1 MLLRYNNLM
10 LNQNLKCLNIACGSS
25 YIKQPNWVN
34 LDYRISEGVKK
45 ANLLKKLPFKDLEFD
60 AIYCSHFVEHIPL
73 RKIDSFF
80 QECFRVL
87 RPDGVLRIV
96 MPNYVF
102 LCKEF
107 IINFENKDFEKA
119 DFIKILTLDQL
130 IRTYR
135 GGYLKEYLV
144 NIHNSE
150 NQDLKKYIQEIIGE
164 DFEAMKKSSS
174 LLDQLNISNFFRM
187 IEILWIHSISLFLP
201 SSFRDQNVS
210 FASVGEKH
218 AWLYDEESITKELE
232 KNNFKDIFFPSF
244 HESYFGN
251 LFHELDIHPLNKKP
265 RKGTHQFFI
274 EAKK

>member
-1 MLLRYNNLM
+1 MKY
-10 LNQNLKCLNIACGSS
+10 LNIACGSS
-25 YIKQPNWVN
+25 FIDETNWVN
-34 LDYRISEGVKK
+34 LDYKSSKGVKR
-45 ANLLKKLPFKDLEFD
+45 ANLLNKLPFPDLTFD
-60 AIYCSHFVEHIPL
+60 AIYCSHFIEHIPL

-87 RPDGVLRIV
+87 RPEGVLRIV

-150 NQDLKKYIQEIIGE
+150 NQDLKNYIQEIIGE

-187 IEILWIHSISLFLP
+187 LEILWIRSISLFLP

-218 AWLYDEESITKELE
+218 AWLYDEESIKKELE

-244 HESYFGN
+244 DESYLGN
-251 LFHELDIHPLNKKP
+251 LFYELDIHPLNKKP
-265 RKGTHQFFI
+265 RKGIHQFFI